1 MKLKIENFQ
10 SIKKAELEIKGLTV
24 ITGPNNTGKSACAR
38 ALAGV
43 FTNIKG
49 SSHVRIGEKYSEV
62 EVDFEDGSPV
72 VVWKKGSKVNDYIV
86 DGKVIGKVG
95 TDVPEEV
102 MEGLGVRA
110 VEVDGREIYPQI
122 AKQFEQIFLLDLPPS
137 SLSSALSDVDRILQL
152 EVAMS
157 NARSDLRDE
166 DNRIKYAKELLNK
179 ESKLIQGYEGLE
191 DIQPLLTVI
200 DALEAKVAEVDKMI
214 IDLKLLKSQKEELL
228 SQVGVLSEVE
238 LVDKLLGKIKMGE
251 VTDIRISKGFLEEL
265 NGLKSNRSLN
275 QSMLLEEKAVEAVV
289 SYLSKPSQS
298 ELNDNRI
305 SMDYLHEVGSLR
317 KSREETKKVVSNL
330 SNLNTAV
337 PSTSIEVKEAGA
349 VFKTFFEVNK
359 LMAEREALT
368 KFIAIEGALKRLAG
382 GNVPEN
388 LVQVEKDDKLIDELI
403 SLKRARNKLYLFGC
417 IVQAGFDNEIFD
429 VVDSGRIDKG
439 LQLAERLDELNR
451 LSEMRSKWA
460 VEQESARTELSEVEA
475 ELSRLKEELG
485 ECPLCGQAKGSDKH
499 GH

>member
-49 SSHVRIGEKYSEV
+49 SSHVRIGEKHSEV

-72 VVWKKGSKVNDYIV
+72 VVWKKGAKVNDYIV

-102 MEGLGVRA
+102 LEGLRVRG
-110 VEVDGREIYPQI
+110 VEVDGRELYPQI

-166 DNRIKYAKELLNK
+166 ENRLKYAKELLNK
-179 ESKLIQGYEGLE
+179 ESKLIQGYEGLD
-191 DIQPLLTVI
+191 DIKPLLTVI
-200 DALEAKVAEVDKMI
+200 DALEAQVAEVDKMI
-214 IDLKLLKSQKEELL
+214 IDLRLLKSQKEELL
-228 SQVGVLSEVE
+228 NQVGVLSEVE

-265 NGLKSNRSLN
+265 NGLKTNRGVN
-275 QSMLLEEKAVEAVV
+275 VNLLSEEKAVEAVV
-289 SYLSKPSQS
+289 SYLSKPSHEAVS
-298 ELNDNRI
+298 DNRI
-305 SMDYLHEVGSLR
+305 SMDYLQEVGSLR
-317 KSREETKKVVSNL
+317 KTREETKTAISTL
-330 SNLNTAV
+330 SSLPPISKT
-337 PSTSIEVKEAGA
+337 TEVKEAGA

-359 LMAEREALT
+359 LMAEREALI
-368 KFIAIEGALKRLAG
+368 KFIAIEGAVKRLG
-382 GNVPEN
+382 EGSVPEN
-388 LVQVEKDDKLIDELI
+388 LNQVAKDDKLIDELL

-417 IVQAGFDNEIFD
+417 MVEVGFDNEIFE
-429 VVDSGRIDKG
+429 VVDSGRVEKG
-439 LQLAERLDELNR
+439 LELAERLDELTR
-451 LSEMRSKWA
+451 LSQMRRKWEA
-460 VEQESARTELSEVEA
+460 EQESARSELSVVEA
-475 ELSRLKEELG
+475 ELGALKEEMG
-485 ECPLCGQAKGSDKH
+485 ECPLCGSNSKRG
-499 GH
+499 GHHEH